1 MGSLILIIGHTG
13 QGKSTAAKKLARTGK
28 KAPFVFD
35 VNNEYS
41 EFPRHTDGNFPEF
54 LTEVESLTDSN
65 VIFEEATGYLSG
77 RIGDRVKRLVI
88 NKRHKRNNYIFL
100 FHSIADVPP
109 FLYRLSN
116 FIYLLKTAD
125 LYEVVKQ
132 KEPKLLAA
140 WQKLQSAPKYS
151 KIIIKTI

>member
-13 QGKSTAAKKLARTGK
+13 QGKSTVAKKLSKAGGK
-28 KAPFVFD
+28 KTFVFD
-35 VNNEYS
+35 VNNEY
-41 EFPRHTDGNFPEF
+41 EGFTRHTDGDFTAF
-54 LTEVESLTDSN
+54 LDEVEASTDTN

-77 RIGDRVKRLVI
+77 RIGERIKRIVI

-100 FHSIADVPP
+100 FHSIADAPP

-116 FIYLLKTAD
+116 YIYLLKTAD
-125 LYEVVKQ
+125 ILEAVKQ
-132 KEPKLLAA
+132 KEPKLLNA

-151 KIIIKTI
+151 KVIIKTI

>member
-13 QGKSTAAKKLARTGK
+13 QGKSTVAKKIAKAGGK
-28 KAPFVFD
+28 KTFVFD
-35 VNNEYS
+35 VNNEY
-41 EFPRHTDGNFPEF
+41 EGFPRHTEGDFSTF
-54 LTEVESLTDSN
+54 LQEVENSYDTN
-65 VIFEEATGYLSG
+65 AIFEEATGYLSG

-116 FIYLLKTAD
+116 YIYLLKTAD

-132 KEPKLLAA
+132 KEPKLLGA
-140 WQKLQSAPKYS
+140 WQKLQTAPKYS
-151 KIIIKTI
+151 KVIIKTI